1 MRRKLLF
8 LVFGSTALFLWA
20 AAPAAFGQDPDA
32 EQLLARADELYENG
46 NYKLAI
52 GVYLEAAGMAQ
63 RPLNQSRAYFG
74 LALCFFYERD
84 TAASTKY
91 MRKVA
96 EVDPNKNISELFY
109 PKPFVDLFGRV
120 MKEAAPQRKPPAQAA
135 QEKPPVPAGGS
146 VAPAKKPET
155 KPIPERPEPAAGV
168 PAKTTP
174 EPTVRP
180 EDLGLAEERP
190 GGRVE
195 ISAHYSAW
203 TVEPILS
210 LFESSLTDKLA
221 EEIQNEVVKKVGSS
235 YSGLVKAVFTPALAL
250 DSEGSNY
257 GLEVRYYARG
267 WAGTFSIGLGLE
279 QTRIRLGLTG
289 SIAQMFTIGSE
300 ANVKAEAFV
309 ETSPVCPH
317 LSFRWELGRPEA
329 AFKPFFAFGLGMA
342 PLKGTF
348 TYSYSG
354 TYVFGSLTDTIED
367 TKTKTF
373 EELSEDIDFDIPDFL
388 PIIQVHLGFKLSL
401 IRGLSLLGEAGLWD
415 GLLFRGGLAFRF

>member
-1 MRRKLLF
+1 MKIRRRLGWGLA
-8 LVFGSTALFLWA
+8 LVFVLAAGA
-20 AAPAAFGQDPDA
+20 AAQESDA

-52 GVYLEAAGMAQ
+52 GVYLEAAGMSQ

-84 TAASTKY
+84 TAAAAKY
-91 MRKVA
+91 LRKVA

-109 PKPFVDLFGRV
+109 PKTFVDLFDRV
-120 MKEAAPQRKPPAQAA
+120 MREAAPPGKPPASAVQDKPAA
-135 QEKPPVPAGGS
+135 PAGGGAS
-146 VAPAKKPET
+146 VPAKKPGA

-168 PAKTTP
+168 PARAEP
-174 EPTVRP
+174 EPAVKP
-180 EDLGLAEERP
+180 VDLALADERP
-190 GGRVE
+190 GGHFE
-195 ISAHYSAW
+195 ISAHFSAW

-235 YSGLVKAVFTPALAL
+235 YSGLVKAVFTPTLAL

-267 WAGTFSIGLGLE
+267 WAGTFSFGLGLE
-279 QTRIRLGLTG
+279 QTRIKLGLTG
-289 SIAQMFTIGSE
+289 SVAQTFTNGSRAE
-300 ANVKAEAFV
+300 VEAEAFV
-309 ETSPVCPH
+309 ETNPICPH
-317 LSFRWELGRPEA
+317 ISFRWELGRPEA

-348 TYSYSG
+348 TYSYAG
-354 TYVFGSLTDTIED
+354 TYVFGPLTDTIED

-373 EELSEDIDFDIPDFL
+373 AELSEDIDFDIPDFL
-388 PIIQVHLGFKLSL
+388 PVIQLHFGFKLSL
-401 IRGLSLLGEAGLWD
+401 VRGLSFLGEAGLWD
-415 GLLFRGGLAFRF
+415 GLLLRGGVGFRF